1 MSTLTFQWPAAL
13 LLLLITPLLIWL
25 LAYARKQRLNLIQ
38 ALGGQY
44 PTHRRLRD
52 VLRVS
57 AFVLL
62 VVALARPGYDPKM
75 ESVSRTGRDVV
86 FALDV
91 SRSMLAEDVLPSR
104 LEVAKQA
111 IRDALDVMG
120 NERVGLVAYAGS
132 ASILCPLTYDYD
144 FVRYSLEQAHPRTVD
159 FGGTTLQSAV
169 EKTVDQVFLDGRAG
183 VQDLVVL
190 TDGGDHGSQNP
201 RIVEMLQ
208 DKQVDV
214 LLVGLGDT
222 QQGAPIRI
230 KDDEGRLSL
239 LEVDGETVLTKLED
253 ESLRAFTALYPQS
266 EYVAVGTRPF
276 HLGELYIE
284 YAANK
289 GSQSTD
295 NETGILTYKEAAPAL
310 LVPAIILLLLSELWG
325 ARGLRWSSWI
335 WLPFAVAHLQPHADA
350 ASTSFKEQFALAEK
364 LYEAGEFVEAEEA
377 FAGLYTD
384 ATADSAAAED
394 LAAVQFNHGMCFLRL
409 AEAEGGNL
417 GAALS
422 YTRQAQLAYLSAKRN
437 DRSLQRAGMRLQSTA
452 VTIAELEQ
460 ALRDQQ
466 AADALIQEAMEALV
480 ERLKQ
485 LLADQSALRTECE
498 ASDVPRK
505 RPAKSPQ
512 TPIAQPADAGEQ
524 AKRFAERQA
533 LLVNES
539 RAIHGLMEALDE
551 QLSIPVDGLDPDSI
565 LREPMVLIG
574 QTEFEQKH
582 AVDSLKQWNSWPRAR
597 NHQSAA
603 ERLIETILK
612 CSKVTHRIPL
622 KAAMRWRI
630 GMSSTIMMK

>member
-325 ARGLRWSSWI
+325 H
-335 WLPFAVAHLQPHADA
+335 VASVGRAGFGSHLQSP
-350 ASTSFKEQFALAEK
+350 TCNRMRTPPVQALR
-364 LYEAGEFVEAEEA
+364 
-377 FAGLYTD
+377 
-384 ATADSAAAED
+384 S
-394 LAAVQFNHGMCFLRL
+394 
-409 AEAEGGNL
+409 NL
-417 GAALS
+417 HWQRNF
-422 YTRQAQLAYLSAKRN
+422 TRQANSLRPKKR
-437 DRSLQRAGMRLQSTA
+437 
-452 VTIAELEQ
+452 
-460 ALRDQQ
+460 
-466 AADALIQEAMEALV
+466 
-480 ERLKQ
+480 
-485 LLADQSALRTECE
+485 LLACIPTQPLTAQRLRIW
-498 ASDVPRK
+498 
-505 RPAKSPQ
+505 RPYSLTMGCAF
-512 TPIAQPADAGEQ
+512 
-524 AKRFAERQA
+524 FA
-533 LLVNES
+533 
-539 RAIHGLMEALDE
+539 
-551 QLSIPVDGLDPDSI
+551 
-565 LREPMVLIG
+565 
-574 QTEFEQKH
+574 
-582 AVDSLKQWNSWPRAR
+582 WPRPKVAISVLPSPIPDRRNWPIYRQSVMIAR
-597 NHQSAA
+597 FNGRGCA
-603 ERLIETILK
+603 
-612 CSKVTHRIPL
+612 SKALP
-622 KAAMRWRI
+622 
-630 GMSSTIMMK
+630 